1 MKLKDLFKNL
11 RNETLAVQ
19 RQEADGT
26 VVVEFWN
33 LHVCVGQ
40 DEGLWFAQGY
50 EIDYVA
56 SGYTEDEAKHNF
68 EVGLAMTVRNHV
80 RMFGTIEKLLVPAP
94 HEVWMRLLQASS
106 AAGPSPLLV
115 KKKQDIFSDEALL
128 GAFPF
133 HGIAY
138 AGESMEYA

>member
-1 MKLKDLFKNL
+1 MAMKDFLKKN
-11 RNETLAVQ
+11 RSEAVAVQ
-19 RQEADGT
+19 RQEEDGT

-40 DEGLWFAQGY
+40 EDGLWFAQGY

-68 EVGLAMTVRNHV
+68 EVGLAMTVRDHV
-80 RMFGTIEKLLVPAP
+80 GMFGTIEKLLVPAP
-94 HEVWMRLLQASS
+94 PEVWMRLLQASP
-106 AAGPSPLLV
+106 ATGPSPLLV